1 MSLSQAKD
9 RVLKSIGIA
18 EKTELQLYE
27 RLCDVGRDFV
37 LLKEEIAAAGFNIKP
52 WVRENLPRS
61 YSWLES
67 HVRLFREWDK
77 FLECLEWAREV
88 QYPKNERPSLLTA
101 YDLMDDYDRN
111 EVRLRSR
118 RQDLSPVSK
127 EPCEAV
133 VIRPLAIQP
142 GGKVALT
149 PTTSMILGDGVEM

>member
-111 EVRLRSR
+111 EVRLRGKTSVRYRKNRVRPSSSGPWRSSRAERLPSR
-118 RQDLSPVSK
+118 RPPQ
-127 EPCEAV
+127 
-133 VIRPLAIQP
+133 
-142 GGKVALT
+142 
-149 PTTSMILGDGVEM
+149 